1 MLIKY
6 WIENYKSF
14 YKRAEFH
21 MQPAP
26 RLQQLSYSVLNEKA
40 GRKKVRGLCSS
51 VVYGPN
57 AAGKTSFLGALEV
70 LKAIVL
76 EGHIRDKERMTNN
89 ISVNQLKYI
98 PNIRYFLS
106 GDKIIK
112 PVTLGVEAV
121 TEGLLFS
128 YEISFQCEN
137 LLNSHIERE
146 ILSESLSVNGKEI
159 YIRKGNKVKFVNRVP
174 MAYRNGTEELKGISK
189 LSLQTEPTELFL
201 TGNFKAF
208 YSSKLVKLIRDW
220 FTNKL
225 FIVYEA
231 AFVDILPNLA
241 DNRSNAS
248 FGMINDLAKAIGS
261 SANEMVYI
269 NDPDGQPK
277 LFSEFG
283 TPNKKVLIPA
293 NQFESLGTRRIV
305 SIFPAI
311 AKAFLNGATLLVDE
325 LDASIH
331 TMAIISLINVFHN
344 DEINRNHAQLI
355 FNTQNSIYLN
365 RNIFRTDEIKFVDR
379 NDETHCSELYALSD
393 FGTKGS
399 TRAKNTNNS
408 MTNYFVNRYGAIR
421 NIDLSDIFLKIL
433 EEQDN
438 K

>member
-6 WIENYKSF
+6 WIEHYKSF
-14 YKRAEFH
+14 YDRAEFH

-26 RLQQLSYSVLNEKA
+26 RLQQLSYSVLTEKA

-89 ISVNQLKYI
+89 ISVNRLKYI
-98 PNIRYFLS
+98 PNIRHFLS
-106 GDKIIK
+106 GNKTIK

-128 YEISFQCEN
+128 YEVSFQCEN
-137 LLNSHIERE
+137 LLNSHIERK
-146 ILSESLSVNGKEI
+146 IVSESLSINEKEI
-159 YIRKGNKVKFVNRVP
+159 YVRKGNDVQFVNKVP
-174 MAYRNGTEELKGISK
+174 MAYRNGTGNLKGISK
-189 LSLQTEPTELFL
+189 FSLQTEPTELFL

-208 YSSKLVKLIRDW
+208 YSSSLVKKIREWFDNKLV
-220 FTNKL
+220 
-225 FIVYEA
+225 IVYEA
-231 AFVDILPNLA
+231 AFVDILPNLTE
-241 DNRSNAS
+241 NQSNAS
-248 FGMINDLAKAIGS
+248 FGVINDLAKAIGS

-269 NDPDGQPK
+269 NDPDGHPK
-277 LFSEFG
+277 LCSEFD
-283 TPNKKVLIPA
+283 TPNKRVLIPA
-293 NQFESLGTRRIV
+293 SQFESLGTRRII

-331 TMAIISLINVFHN
+331 TMAIISLINVFHD

-355 FNTQNSIYLN
+355 FNTQNPIYLN

-399 TRAKNTNNS
+399 TRAKNTNNY
-408 MTNYFVNRYGAIR
+408 MNNYFVNRYGAIR
-421 NIDLSDIFLKIL
+421 NIDLSDIFLNIL

>member
-26 RLQQLSYSVLNEKA
+26 RLQQLSYSVLTEKA

-89 ISVNQLKYI
+89 ISVNRLKYI
-98 PNIRYFLS
+98 PNIRHFLS
-106 GDKIIK
+106 GDKTIK

-128 YEISFQCEN
+128 YEVSFQCEN
-137 LLNSHIERE
+137 LLNSHIERK
-146 ILSESLSVNGKEI
+146 IVSESLSINGKEI
-159 YIRKGNKVKFVNRVP
+159 YVRKGNDVKFVNKVP
-174 MAYRNGTEELKGISK
+174 MAYRNGTGNLKGISK
-189 LSLQTEPTELFL
+189 LSRQTEPTELFL
-201 TGNFKAF
+201 TDNFKAF
-208 YSSKLVKLIRDW
+208 YSSSLVKQIREWFANKLV
-220 FTNKL
+220 
-225 FIVYEA
+225 IVYEA
-231 AFVDILPNLA
+231 AFVDILPNLTE
-241 DNRSNAS
+241 NQSNAS
-248 FGMINDLAKAIGS
+248 FGVINDLAKAIGS

-269 NDPDGQPK
+269 NDPDGHPK
-277 LFSEFG
+277 LCSEFDA
-283 TPNKKVLIPA
+283 PNKKVLIPA
-293 NQFESLGTRRIV
+293 SQFESLGTRRII

-331 TMAIISLINVFHN
+331 TMAIISLINVFHD

-355 FNTQNSIYLN
+355 FNTQNPIYLN

-399 TRAKNTNNS
+399 TRAKNTNNY
-408 MTNYFVNRYGAIR
+408 MNNYFVNRYGAIR
-421 NIDLSDIFLKIL
+421 NIDLSDIFLNIL